1 MPLSNGLLIVSDG
14 EAPPGEDRVYM
25 KSLYDM
31 FHHTNPHSLV
41 SLPFLGALKHYFDVN
56 DFSQIKNA
64 LTELY
69 QNLSYITLSGARDF
83 EFSAVF
89 DLAAR
94 ISYLI
99 KVATLSNI
107 NQMERV
113 DRENAYKINE
123 SVSFI
128 SKTEKPLEAVIDVI
142 GEDIE
147 HKK

>member
-1 MPLSNGLLIVSDG
+1 
-14 EAPPGEDRVYM
+14 
-25 KSLYDM
+25 M

-41 SLPFLGALKHYFDVN
+41 SLPFLGALQHYFDVN

-128 SKTEKPLEAVIDVI
+128 SKTEIPLEAVIDVI

>member
-41 SLPFLGALKHYFDVN
+41 SLPFLGALQHYFDVN

-142 GEDIE
+142 GEYIE

>member
-41 SLPFLGALKHYFDVN
+41 SLPFLGALQHYFDVN

-107 NQMERV
+107 KQMERV

-128 SKTEKPLEAVIDVI
+128 SKTEIPLEAVIDVI